1 MKIRENVPIA
11 KLTTMRLGGPARFV
25 LEIEKESDVAE
36 AYAFAKKHDL
46 PVYVLGGGSNII
58 GRDGGYDG
66 VILVNRLLGMGEV
79 APEKANKIQMWA
91 ASGEALDDFVRYTTK
106 YGWSGMEALSAI
118 PGTVGAAPVQNV
130 GAYGQEIADTLVSV
144 DAYDVK
150 TDQIVTLA
158 KDELGMGYR
167 RSIFNH
173 GEDVGRY
180 FITKIVVE
188 LKRAQLEP
196 PFYNSLQKYMD
207 EQGIDEYTP
216 ENIRK
221 AVHAVRDSKLP
232 NPEFIASSGS
242 FFKNVYLKEEEI
254 PAAEKKG
261 IPVWDGG
268 KIPSGWL
275 VENAGLKGKLIHGMR
290 VWDKASLVLVN
301 EDAKNYSNLAAAR
314 EEIIKTVKEKYGFTL
329 EQEPMELGEE

>member
-1 MKIRENVPIA
+1 
-11 KLTTMRLGGPARFV
+11 
-25 LEIEKESDVAE
+25 
-36 AYAFAKKHDL
+36 
-46 PVYVLGGGSNII
+46 
-58 GRDGGYDG
+58 
-66 VILVNRLLGMGEV
+66 
-79 APEKANKIQMWA
+79 
-91 ASGEALDDFVRYTTK
+91 
-106 YGWSGMEALSAI
+106 MEALSAI

-150 TDQIVTLA
+150 TDQIVTLT

-188 LKRAQLEP
+188 LKRTQLEP